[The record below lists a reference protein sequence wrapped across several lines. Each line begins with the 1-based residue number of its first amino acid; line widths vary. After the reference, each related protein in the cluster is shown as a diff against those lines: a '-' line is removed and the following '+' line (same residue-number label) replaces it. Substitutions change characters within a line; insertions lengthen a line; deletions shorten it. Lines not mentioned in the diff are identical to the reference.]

1 MLVIRRRAGESLLI
15 GDDIEVEIL
24 GLTQGQ
30 VKLGIRAPKTI
41 PILRK
46 EVRLAG
52 DQNRE
57 AAGLG
62 SLESLENLLRILRDG
77 ERIGSRSSPD
87 TR

>member
-1 MLVIRRRAGESLLI
+1 MLVIRRKAGESFLI

-24 GLTQGQ
+24 GLAHNH
-30 VKLGIRAPKTI
+30 VKLGIRAPKSV

-62 SLESLENLLRILRDG
+62 SIESLTDLLNILRVDEG
-77 ERIGSRSSPD
+77 IRSRNSPE